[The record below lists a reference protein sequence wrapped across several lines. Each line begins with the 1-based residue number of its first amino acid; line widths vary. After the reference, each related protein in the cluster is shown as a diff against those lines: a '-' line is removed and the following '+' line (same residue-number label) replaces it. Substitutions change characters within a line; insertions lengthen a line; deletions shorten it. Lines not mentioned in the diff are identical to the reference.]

1 MIVYSVLDR
10 LVQERR
16 VDVPTATGFA
26 SRSNVP
32 TKEEF
37 EHYRA
42 AVRRDLEWLLNT
54 RRIPEA
60 LPEGLREVERSVY
73 YYGLEDFTQRN
84 LSPGKNQSHQER
96 LAAMIARSIE
106 FFEPRLINVRVFVDT
121 RRSSD
126 FRLHFNIS
134 ARLKMKPRPEPVVYD
149 TSLDVSRGEYAV
161 GVTGDAR
168 G

>member
-16 VDVPTATGFA
+16 VDVPTSGFA
-26 SRSNVP
+26 SRSNLP

-54 RRIPEA
+54 RRIPEP
-60 LPEGLREVERSVY
+60 LPEGLKEVERSVY

-84 LSPGKNQSHQER
+84 LSPGKILAHQER
-96 LAAMIARSIE
+96 LAAMIARAIE
-106 FFEPRLINVRVFVDT
+106 FFEPRLINVRVYIDP

-134 ARLKMKPRPEPVVYD
+134 AKLKMKPRPEPVVYD

-161 GVTGDAR
+161 GLSGDSR